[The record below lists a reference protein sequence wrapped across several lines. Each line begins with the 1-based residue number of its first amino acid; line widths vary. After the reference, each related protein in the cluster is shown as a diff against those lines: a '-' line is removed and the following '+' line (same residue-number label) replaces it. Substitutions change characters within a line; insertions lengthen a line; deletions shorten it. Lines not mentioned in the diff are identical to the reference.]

1 MNTSRPTADELSRKK
16 FGDRLNR
23 RTAIKGAAALG
34 LVTPGISRLVAHTAA
49 APVSHSPFLSR
60 NQSTTLSFFH
70 DKDTWQDYFI
80 EMSDLATEQIDIGF
94 EPTPYSDTTSYQQV
108 VNSSIQ
114 SGDTPDLVTW
124 WSGYRLE
131 NLYQSGGLLD
141 VSDLWQKAIDSGD
154 MPESLAASFT
164 FEDKQW
170 GVARDASY
178 WPVFYNKRLFDEH
191 GLSVPTTWDEFLD
204 VCETLKDASVT
215 PLYATIDGRWPAFIW
230 FEEFLIRNDPDF
242 YVDLCEGRASYT
254 DDTAVKAMQDWKS
267 LFDAGYF
274 SDLDIPMD
282 ANAAG
287 MFANGEIAMM
297 PVGTWFQQQF
307 LAVDMVP
314 GEDFDAFLL
323 PNVNP
328 DLDQNVMIIE
338 TGAIAIPADGDNLE
352 QSKELAAWWDQ
363 LDAQTLWSSRLGDT
377 PANPKV
383 ESDNLVL
390 NNLITTVSEGEYQL
404 LQRYWEASPPAI
416 VENAVDELARFMLNP
431 DESQQVL
438 ETIQSIAEEEWA
450 RREEESR

>member
-1 MNTSRPTADELSRKK
+1 MKSSRSSVDQSATIATRS
-16 FGDRLNR
+16 RLNR
-23 RTAIKGAAALG
+23 RSVLKGATALG
-34 LVTPGISRLVAHTAA
+34 LATPGIARLVAETAA
-49 APVSHSPFLSR
+49 SPSR
-60 NQSTTLSFFH
+60 HPYSPATHQSSNLTFFH
-70 DKDTWQDYFI
+70 DKDNWQDFFMQ
-80 EMSDLATEQIDIGF
+80 MSDLATEQVDIAF
-94 EPTPYSDTTSYQQV
+94 EPVPYSDTTSYQQV

-114 SGDTPDLVTW
+114 SSDTPDLLTW

-141 VSDLWQKAIDSGD
+141 VSDLWQQAIDSGD
-154 MPESLAASFT
+154 MPESLAAAFT
-164 FEDKQW
+164 FEDKQF

-178 WPVFYNKRLFDEH
+178 WCVFYNKRVFEEH
-191 GLSVPTTWDEFLD
+191 GLSVPTTWDEFLS
-204 VCETLKDASVT
+204 VCDTLKGADVT
-215 PLYATIDGRWPAFIW
+215 PLYATIDGRWTAFIW

-254 DDTAVKAMQDWKS
+254 DETAVKAMEDWKA
-267 LFDAGYF
+267 LFDAEYF

-282 ANAAG
+282 SNLAG
-287 MFANGEIAMM
+287 MFANGEIAMI

-338 TGAIAIPADGDNLE
+338 TGAIAIPAEGENIDA
-352 QSKELAAWWDQ
+352 SKELATWWGQ
-363 LDAQTLWSSRLGDT
+363 VDAQSLWSGLLGDT
-377 PANPKV
+377 PANPNV
-383 ESDNLVL
+383 EPDNPVL
-390 NNLITTVSEGEYQL
+390 SNLISTVADEEYLL

-431 DESQQVL
+431 GEAQSVL
-438 ETIQSIAEEEWA
+438 ESIQAIAEEEWA
-450 RREEESR
+450 RRESE